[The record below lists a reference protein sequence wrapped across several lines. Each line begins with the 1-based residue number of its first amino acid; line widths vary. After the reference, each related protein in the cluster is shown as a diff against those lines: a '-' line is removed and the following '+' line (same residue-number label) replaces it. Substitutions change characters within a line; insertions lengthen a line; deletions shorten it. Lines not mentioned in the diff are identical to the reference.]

1 MERQPIPYIF
11 LVDLAESLVDFF
23 TGENSKSFQL
33 SSVLI
38 AKLNIL
44 QITVEITQILP
55 LNFSHFIYTEKYIF
69 FIKII

>member
-69 FIKII
+69 FY